1 MYLLKMFKKLK
12 YKFDTA
18 LERDFS
24 NLLFLL
30 FVFSLFGVFVFAT
43 LFYILQIVGLTS
55 KDVTF
60 FEFFWQSFTFFL
72 DVGALSGDESKYN
85 LLEIRVF

>member
-60 FEFFWQSFTFFL
+60 FEFFWQSFTFF
-72 DVGALSGDESKYN
+72 
-85 LLEIRVF
+85 

>member
-30 FVFSLFGVFVFAT
+30 FVFSLFGVFVFAA
-43 LFYILQIVGLTS
+43 LFYILQIVGFTS

-60 FEFFWQSFTFFL
+60 FEFFWQSFTFFRCWSTL
-72 DVGALSGDESKYN
+72 W
-85 LLEIRVF
+85 R